1 MLVHRGRSLLAAAL
15 LPLAFGI
22 AALAPATAAA
32 HSKRHHRGHHRVHR
46 PGHRGIP
53 QHGGGDG
60 DSDNFGAP
68 SDGDGNL

>member
-1 MLVHRGRSLLAAAL
+1 MITHRIRGGLGAL
-15 LPLAFGI
+15 LILVAFGVGT
-22 AALAPATAAA
+22 ALPASALA
-32 HSKRHHRGHHRVHR
+32 RHR
-46 PGHRGIP
+46 PRHVVHHKVVHHSSGIP

>member
-1 MLVHRGRSLLAAAL
+1 MLVNRVHSFLSAAL
-15 LPLAFGI
+15 LLLAFGI

-32 HSKRHHRGHHRVHR
+32 HAKTHKVSHHRVHR
-46 PGHRGIP
+46 PVHSGIP

-68 SDGDGNL
+68 SDGDGNV